1 MRYSLFEKLC
11 CPDCRSNEQLLL
23 HVEKEEGDTIYDG
36 ELKCSTCGASY
47 TIEKGIPNML
57 PSILRE
63 AISREVIPPEVA
75 QKRRQIAYFNSI
87 GATELEINRPH
98 GCGRAY
104 NFLINTKLEII
115 YRLFGKSL
123 EGKSVLNVCCGSGM
137 DAEFLV
143 GEGANVVGVDLSYGA
158 LLGAQERARRYG
170 LDYDLVIGDAENLP
184 VQDDAFD
191 LSIVHDGLH
200 HLHSP
205 KLGFL
210 EMARVASCGV
220 LLTEPARTF
229 ATALAIRMGI
239 SQAVEESGNL
249 VHRFSKTELV
259 DFCDQAGLKRPEM
272 SRYVMF
278 YQQEPLKPFR
288 LFESDLTFFVF
299 VLSYRLVD
307 FLLGRFGNKVALI
320 AKR

>member
-1 MRYSLFEKLC
+1 MHRGLLEKLC
-11 CPDCRSNEQLLL
+11 CPDCRSNEELLL
-23 HVEKEEGDTIYDG
+23 FVEKEEGDYIYEG
-36 ELKCSTCGASY
+36 KLKCSSCGTSY

-57 PSILRE
+57 PSVLRE
-63 AISREVIPPEVA
+63 GASKSGIQPEVA
-75 QKRRQIAYFNSI
+75 QKRRQIAHFDSI
-87 GATELEINRPH
+87 GATEFEINRPH
-98 GCGRAY
+98 GCGRVY
-104 NFLINTKLEII
+104 NFLLRTKYEIVH
-115 YRLFGKSL
+115 RLFGRSL

-143 GEGANVVGVDLSYGA
+143 GEGANVVGVDISCGV

-170 LDYDLVIGDAENLP
+170 LNYDLVVGDAENLP

-191 LSIVHDGLH
+191 LTIVHDGLH

-210 EMARVASCGV
+210 EMARVSSCGV

-239 SQAVEESGNL
+239 SQAIEESGNR
-249 VHRFSKTELV
+249 VHRFSKAELV
-259 DFCDQAGLKRPEM
+259 DFCDQAGLKRPKV

-278 YQQEPLKPFR
+278 YRQEPFKLFR
-288 LFESDLTFFVF
+288 LFESELTFLGFVIT
-299 VLSYRLVD
+299 YRLVD
-307 FLLGRFGNKVALI
+307 FLLGRFGNKIALI
-320 AKR
+320 AER